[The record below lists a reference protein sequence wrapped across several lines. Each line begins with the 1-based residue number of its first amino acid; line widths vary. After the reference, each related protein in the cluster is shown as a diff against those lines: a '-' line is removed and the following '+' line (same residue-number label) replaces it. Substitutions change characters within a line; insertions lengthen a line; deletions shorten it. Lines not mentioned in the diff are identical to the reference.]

1 MRVTICTTGVVIS
14 ALVGTVLLALPSTTT
29 SVFTLTAATGTT
41 ALIMGGSGHPLS
53 TPPDATSFVQQYM
66 GMAVDNYIAPSS
78 TATPATGVPTGPYNQ
93 VAVITPAQFAPE
105 HGTLTFDQSV
115 AEGMASLDNC
125 INSNVCAYNPDVGST
140 APASTDTFVV
150 FGYSQSAT
158 IATLEKRSLADQF
171 ANVQGPNV
179 SFVLIANGNRANGGL
194 LARGPLGFT
203 IPMPLIYGGVTF
215 SGPTPTN
222 TQYNTVDIA
231 GQYDGWADVPM
242 NPLNLL
248 AVANAYLGGTYVH
261 DNYENVSLSDPGL
274 VNQGQVGDTTYYLIP
289 TAILPLLM
297 PAAQLPLVGY
307 PLADALDPPLRV
319 LVEAGYNRSI
329 SPGQPTPWN
338 PLYFPNPLAL
348 AVNVVDA
355 IPTGLDNG
363 LQDIVGIRP
372 FGTQRPGPYG
382 VGGPDVTYLNPPAT
396 TATTQRIPDLEAAV
410 GQSFNALSEGVP
422 VGGWTTAPSPLSG
435 AKVADDASA
444 PAAATTQSSSGRKPT
459 FGIRA
464 AARAIQH
471 SLSGNT
477 ADDASAPAAATTQSS
492 SGRKPTFGIRAAAG
506 AIQHSLSGNTVG
518 TSTTRKP
525 TSVTSTTT
533 RSEASSSTSFHGSD
547 SGRKAMRHRAQKT
560 AS

>member
-1 MRVTICTTGVVIS
+1 
-14 ALVGTVLLALPSTTT
+14 
-29 SVFTLTAATGTT
+29 
-41 ALIMGGSGHPLS
+41 
-53 TPPDATSFVQQYM
+53 
-66 GMAVDNYIAPSS
+66 
-78 TATPATGVPTGPYNQ
+78 
-93 VAVITPAQFAPE
+93 
-105 HGTLTFDQSV
+105 
-115 AEGMASLDNC
+115 
-125 INSNVCAYNPDVGST
+125 
-140 APASTDTFVV
+140 
-150 FGYSQSAT
+150 
-158 IATLEKRSLADQF
+158 
-171 ANVQGPNV
+171 
-179 SFVLIANGNRANGGL
+179 
-194 LARGPLGFT
+194 
-203 IPMPLIYGGVTF
+203 
-215 SGPTPTN
+215 
-222 TQYNTVDIA
+222 
-231 GQYDGWADVPM
+231 
-242 NPLNLL
+242 
-248 AVANAYLGGTYVH
+248 
-261 DNYENVSLSDPGL
+261 

-297 PAAQLPLVGY
+297 PVAQLPLVGY

-464 AARAIQH
+464 AA
-471 SLSGNT
+471 
-477 ADDASAPAAATTQSS
+477 
-492 SGRKPTFGIRAAAG
+492 G

>member
-1 MRVTICTTGVVIS
+1 VHASCISSRGWAIPIAIPQLHRFLAGWVVYMRVTIRTTGVVIS

-29 SVFTLTAATGTT
+29 SVFTLTAAT

-78 TATPATGVPTGPYNQ
+78 TATPATGVPTGQYNQ

-171 ANVQGPNV
+171 ANGQGPNV

-242 NPLNLL
+242 NPLN
-248 AVANAYLGGTYVH
+248 
-261 DNYENVSLSDPGL
+261 
-274 VNQGQVGDTTYYLIP
+274 
-289 TAILPLLM
+289 
-297 PAAQLPLVGY
+297 
-307 PLADALDPPLRV
+307 
-319 LVEAGYNRSI
+319 
-329 SPGQPTPWN
+329 
-338 PLYFPNPLAL
+338 
-348 AVNVVDA
+348 
-355 IPTGLDNG
+355 
-363 LQDIVGIRP
+363 
-372 FGTQRPGPYG
+372 
-382 VGGPDVTYLNPPAT
+382 
-396 TATTQRIPDLEAAV
+396 
-410 GQSFNALSEGVP
+410 
-422 VGGWTTAPSPLSG
+422 
-435 AKVADDASA
+435 
-444 PAAATTQSSSGRKPT
+444 
-459 FGIRA
+459 
-464 AARAIQH
+464 
-471 SLSGNT
+471 
-477 ADDASAPAAATTQSS
+477 
-492 SGRKPTFGIRAAAG
+492 
-506 AIQHSLSGNTVG
+506 
-518 TSTTRKP
+518 
-525 TSVTSTTT
+525 
-533 RSEASSSTSFHGSD
+533 
-547 SGRKAMRHRAQKT
+547 
-560 AS
+560 